1 MKLNIKFVLLSS
13 VFFGGI
19 ANAQTKISLDEA
31 YQKALEHNLT
41 LKNAELRS
49 KYQEKIKK
57 SFLTIDPL
65 NVSGEYG
72 QINSSYKDNR
82 FSVSQGFRL
91 PGVYQKQKQ
100 LLLEEWKT
108 SVMLSSLEKWQLKR
122 EISLIYNQL
131 CYLDEKEALLKKI
144 EQIYQQYFSRVN
156 LRLQKGESNI
166 LEKTTA
172 ENFKAQ
178 AEIQVNNIK
187 RDREITQKQ
196 LSFLINDGQV
206 YTNDSQALSMMS
218 IANLSEESQ
227 LQNNRVLEIMNQ
239 QKNVEMARLATEK
252 SKLLPSFNIGYNTMT
267 MYGMGADNLLYD
279 HSTRFHSVVVGVSI
293 PIFNS
298 AQKSIISGQKINQEI
313 AENQWKLGL
322 NNLKRQYVELSNAY
336 NKLKDEINYY
346 QSKGLENSETII
358 KTANRQL
365 YEGQI
370 NYLEWSLLMNQ
381 ALDIQNMYIDKLKE
395 INDRA
400 IEINALLDNSQ
411 Y

>member
-1 MKLNIKFVLLSS
+1 M
-13 VFFGGI
+13 
-19 ANAQTKISLDEA
+19 
-31 YQKALEHNLT
+31 
-41 LKNAELRS
+41 
-49 KYQEKIKK
+49 
-57 SFLTIDPL
+57 
-65 NVSGEYG
+65 
-72 QINSSYKDNR
+72 
-82 FSVSQGFRL
+82 
-91 PGVYQKQKQ
+91 
-100 LLLEEWKT
+100 
-108 SVMLSSLEKWQLKR
+108 
-122 EISLIYNQL
+122 
-131 CYLDEKEALLKKI
+131 
-144 EQIYQQYFSRVN
+144 
-156 LRLQKGESNI
+156 
-166 LEKTTA
+166 
-172 ENFKAQ
+172 
-178 AEIQVNNIK
+178 
-187 RDREITQKQ
+187 
-196 LSFLINDGQV
+196 
-206 YTNDSQALSMMS
+206 
-218 IANLSEESQ
+218 
-227 LQNNRVLEIMNQ
+227 
-239 QKNVEMARLATEK
+239 
-252 SKLLPSFNIGYNTMT
+252 
-267 MYGMGADNLLYD
+267 
-279 HSTRFHSVVVGVSI
+279 SI